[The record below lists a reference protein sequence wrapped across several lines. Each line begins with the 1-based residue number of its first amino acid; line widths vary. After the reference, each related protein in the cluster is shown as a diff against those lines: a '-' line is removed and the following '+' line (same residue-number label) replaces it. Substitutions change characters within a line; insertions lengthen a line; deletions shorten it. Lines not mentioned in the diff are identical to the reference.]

1 MQQKKKDS
9 SKNYE
14 KVKLARGIKAKTKQM
29 DVKQVMYVYPSAPYR
44 L

>member
-1 MQQKKKDS
+1 MQQKKKD

-14 KVKLARGIKAKTKQM
+14 KVKLARGVKAKTKQM
-29 DVKQVMYVYPSAPYR
+29 DVKQVVYVYPSAPYR